1 MSNPKKLKAFSFFHL
16 NLAYSAISVERRKEV
31 IEKCY
36 WPLLK
41 LARSRNLPFGIEASA
56 WTLETIAEIDPSW
69 LQELRDLVVNG
80 SCEFIGCGYAQVIG
94 PLVPAIVNEANL
106 RIGMQRYKVLLGLKP
121 KLALINEQAFSSGL
135 VQLYKDAGYEALIME
150 WNNPARAHPE
160 WPSEWRYLPQYAIGL
175 NGSELPIIWNESI
188 SFQKVQRYVHGEME
202 LDEWMRYFESHKSE
216 SVRAF
221 PIYGNDVEVFD
232 FRPGR
237 YMTEAPIE
245 ESEWQK
251 IENMYAALESAK
263 GIEMVLPSEVLKLLS
278 VPGAGN
284 KLELGT
290 AAFPVPVKK
299 QDKYNLLRWAVTGR
313 DDLKI
318 NTICWGISKAME
330 QVGASEADWQELCY
344 LWSSDFRTHIT
355 EQRWDEYR
363 KRLALAEEKWAGA
376 VEKLGG
382 EQAGNSH
389 YASEKNS
396 NAIEV
401 TRSGRFVDISGSR
414 FKLRLNALKGL
425 ALEYLIDHSISDQS
439 LCGTIH
445 HGYFDHIKW
454 AADYYSGHLIYES
467 PGRPRVTDLAKVAP
481 VVKAEKQH
489 AAVSATIKTSL
500 GEVYKEWLIDE
511 RKGIVSLRYS
521 ISWPEINFGSLRLG
535 FVTLNPE
542 VFDPDTTFVRT
553 HNGGNEQEEFALDK
567 VDFDHGAPVS
577 FLISA
582 NQAFGMTEGVVEIGD
597 STKTLTLQLDKTKA
611 AAVGLLLNRVVQ
623 DGFLTR
629 FAYSLKE
636 LDDTC
641 RGTQNGCFDLKI
653 NIIPRQS

>member
-1 MSNPKKLKAFSFFHL
+1 MSNSKKLKAFSFFHL

-31 IEKCY
+31 VEKCY

-56 WTLETIAEIDPSW
+56 WTVETIAEIDPSW
-69 LQELRDLVVNG
+69 VEELRDLVVNG
-80 SCEFIGCGYAQVIG
+80 PCEFIGCGYAQVIG

-106 RIGMQRYKVLLGLKP
+106 RIGMKRYEDLLGLRP
-121 KLALINEQAFSSGL
+121 KIALINEQAFSSGL

-160 WPSEWRYLPQYAIGL
+160 WPSEWRYLPQHVRGTGEA
-175 NGSELPIIWNESI
+175 ELPVIWNESI

-202 LDEWMRYFESHKSE
+202 LDEWLRYFESHKSE
-216 SVRAF
+216 CVRAF

-251 IENMYAALESAK
+251 IDDLYAALASSTD
-263 GIEMVLPSEVLKLLS
+263 IEMVLPSEVLQLLS
-278 VPGAGN
+278 ESGAGN
-284 KLELGT
+284 KLDLGT

-318 NTICWGISKAME
+318 NTACWGIAQAM
-330 QVGASEADWQELCY
+330 QQAGATEAEWQELCY

-355 EQRWDEYR
+355 EPRWDEYR
-363 KRLALAEEKWAGA
+363 KRLALAEEKWKGA
-376 VEKLGG
+376 MQKSGDTLAAEARHPIESGS
-382 EQAGNSH
+382 AN
-389 YASEKNS
+389 
-396 NAIEV
+396 IEV
-401 TRSGRFVDISGSR
+401 TRSGRFVDISGNR
-414 FKLRLNALKGL
+414 FKLRLNTLKGL
-425 ALEYLIDHSISDQS
+425 ALEHLVDHSISNQA

-467 PGRPRVTDLAKVAP
+467 PGRPRVTDLAKVTP
-481 VVKAEKQH
+481 EIKIEEQRVF
-489 AAVSATIKTSL
+489 VSATISTAI
-500 GEVYKEWLIDE
+500 GEVRKEWCIDE
-511 RKGIVSLRYS
+511 REGTIGLRYS
-521 ISWPEINFGSLRLG
+521 INWHEIYFGSLRLG

-542 VFDPDTTFVRT
+542 AFDPDTTFVKA
-553 HNGGNEQEEFALDK
+553 HNGGMEQEEFALGK
-567 VDFDHGAPVS
+567 EDFDHGAPVS

-611 AAVGLLLNRVVQ
+611 AAVGLLLNRAVQ

-641 RGTQNGCFDLKI
+641 RGTQNGCFDLEIK
-653 NIIPRQS
+653 IIPRLN